1 MATQQQ
7 QQDIQKQPQLT
18 EAQALAQEQTQAITG
33 LLQAPIQFGTD
44 KLLINVNGANSK
56 IKSNKNGIIKY
67 TLEQPHK
74 LEIGDKVTLI
84 ESFVEEKGL
93 SLDTIEFETD
103 VEEELRF
110 LYYQQGNVQNSANV
124 KGQIPFDVECAD
136 VNFKC
141 FPEWSSDYVLPN
153 ETFTNPKPPSGIPGG
168 SVGTGL
174 TYFQGSVNDITYN
187 LHQTCF
193 PTTNNFSEGFGE
205 AFQDST
211 DNGEPINADP
221 SLILN
226 LYGGVKGKTCGANGQ
241 YYYLMEFYSPY
252 DLDET
257 GAGGAHG
264 RGWKFTKTGN
274 LYDFAVNDNL
284 PSNIWMRP
292 MYGRAVVKI
301 PAGNYSVSAL
311 ADLINQQLDGSRS
324 RENRFNSD
332 ALIDKLYYNTDT
344 INFTQ
349 TSPFFQ
355 GTNNQNATTLSTT
368 AEIENYNPDVKIIG
382 QDTHQPFQRRS
393 GYILEILRTNSRLV
407 SQVVTMNTMRYIR
420 PGGLGTFLPKYINNH
435 TPVEDYNLNANGDP
449 DVLFGPNYSPTLLA
463 YNNKDDMTVW
473 NPTDSPRIC
482 ARALNNNV
490 YLHLDGLRSLMSN
503 PRFYDGDYDPI
514 YLPSLADWFR
524 GNISDEGLYYLNQN
538 TGESNPHNNRAPSQ
552 TPYWQFVEDFKW
564 QLMVPVSAMGYANS
578 PVSPANAGVQGT
590 GGTGGG
596 GEIFLRAVGVR
607 QQFCG
612 TASFNIKYDVDEAN
626 RFSITNLH
634 EPFKLPSKNPQND
647 SETYMGGQQA
657 TLYNSPIHFEL
668 DTSGAAALRKDNFAR
683 NPRQFAGIYP
693 VDSNGG
699 VAVNNWSFSTVKDT
713 STYQNLVSQIQANN
727 TSNAH
732 RQIQREQLI
741 FELFTKPYD
750 EFFDTEEQAQE
761 AWKTTLWNRL
771 GYGYNQLGAVSKNLE
786 TIFTFTTPASGDSGD
801 TIPETNPRT
810 VKQMGIITHNQY
822 NYTQIPSSSGLG
834 LGNPFDKT
842 SGSAPPANYTL
853 NAYSSGVNAADVQG
867 TPAGTKLTGL
877 SQNYIHILSD
887 SKAIEADDFPS
898 LNAGNNYLLISS
910 DIVKTNAKDAKSN
923 SSTIVGIMSKE
934 NASNDTLFSINP
946 ITFTV
951 TEPKLL
957 STIEVKILNP
967 DGTLV
972 SDDIVGLNN
981 GFIFQV
987 EKAIE
992 PAAIPLQGF

>member
-7 QQDIQKQPQLT
+7 QQNIQKQPQLT
-18 EAQALAQEQTQAITG
+18 QAQAIAQAQTQAITG

-93 SLDTIEFETD
+93 SLDTIEFESD
-103 VEEELRF
+103 VEEEIRF
-110 LYYQQGNVQNSANV
+110 LYYLQGNSQNSQNV
-124 KGQIPFDVECAD
+124 KGEIPFNVECAD

-141 FPEWSSDYVLPN
+141 FPEWNGDYVLPN
-153 ETFTNPKPPSGIPGG
+153 EPFTRPKPPSGVPGG

-193 PTTNNFSEGFGE
+193 PSTNNFSEGFGNSLQ
-205 AFQDST
+205 ATT
-211 DNGEPINADP
+211 DNGEPTNSVP
-221 SLILN
+221 SSVFN
-226 LYGGVKGKTCGANGQ
+226 LFGAIKGKTCGANGQ
-241 YYYLMEFYSPY
+241 YYYCMETYSPY
-252 DLDET
+252 ELDET
-257 GAGGAHG
+257 GAGGASG

-274 LYDFAVNDNL
+274 KIDFKVNDNL
-284 PSNIWMRP
+284 PNNIWMRP
-292 MYGRAVVKI
+292 MYGRALIKI

-355 GTNNQNATTLSTT
+355 GTNNQNPTTLSTT
-368 AEIENYNPDVKIIG
+368 AQIEEYNPDVKIIG
-382 QDTHQPFQRRS
+382 QDTYQPFQRRS

-407 SQVVTMNTMRYIR
+407 SQVVTMNTMRYLR
-420 PGGLGTFLPKYINNH
+420 PTTAINLPKYINNH
-435 TPVEDYNLNANGDP
+435 TPVENYNLNSLGDP
-449 DVLFGPNYSPTLLA
+449 DVNFGPNYSPTLIA
-463 YNNKDDMTVW
+463 YNYSDDMTVW
-473 NPTDSPRIC
+473 NPTDNVRIC
-482 ARALNNNV
+482 ARALNNNI
-490 YLHLDGLRSLMSN
+490 YLHLDGLRELMTNSK
-503 PRFYDGDYDPI
+503 FYEGDYDPI

-538 TGESNPHNNRAPSQ
+538 TTESNPLNSRAPSQ

-564 QLMVPVSAMGYANS
+564 QIMVPVSAMGYANS
-578 PVSPANAGVQGT
+578 PTSPANAGVQGT
-590 GGTGGG
+590 GGTGGA
-596 GEIFLRAVGVR
+596 GEKFLRPVGVR

-612 TASFNIKYDVDEAN
+612 TASFNIKYDVAEAN

-647 SETYMGGQQA
+647 SDTYMGGQQA
-657 TLYNSPIHFEL
+657 TLYNSPIHYSLSNFEGG
-668 DTSGAAALRKDNFAR
+668 TGQNFTR

-699 VAVNNWSFSTVKDT
+699 VAVSNWSFSSVKDT
-713 STYQNLVSQIQANN
+713 STYRDLVSQIQANN

-732 RQIQREQLI
+732 RQIRREQLI

-750 EFFDTEEQAQE
+750 EFFDTDEQAQE
-761 AWKTTLWNRL
+761 AWGTTLWSRL
-771 GYGYNQLGAVSKNLE
+771 GYGFNQLGAVSKNLE
-786 TIFTFTTPASGDSGD
+786 TIFSFTTPSGSDTSD
-801 TIPETNPRT
+801 TIPEINPRK
-810 VKQMGIITHNQY
+810 VKQLGIITHNQY

-834 LGNPFDKT
+834 LGNPFDK
-842 SGSAPPANYTL
+842 SGSAPPANYNL
-853 NAYSSGVNAADVQG
+853 DAYTSGVNSKDIDQATDVDER
-867 TPAGTKLTGL
+867 LTGL
-877 SQNYIHILSD
+877 TQNYIHILSD

>member
-7 QQDIQKQPQLT
+7 QQNIQKNKRPQT
-18 EAQALAQEQTQAITG
+18 QAQAIAQAQTQAITG

-56 IKSNKNGIIKY
+56 IKSNRNGIIKY

-74 LEIGDKVTLI
+74 LEIGDKITLI

-93 SLDTIEFETD
+93 SLDTIEFESD

-110 LYYQQGNVQNSANV
+110 MYYLQGNTQNSQSA
-124 KGQIPFDVECAD
+124 KGQIPFNVECAD

-141 FPEWSSDYVLPN
+141 FPEWNGDYVLCN
-153 ETFTNPKPPSGIPGG
+153 ENFTNPKPPQGIPGG
-168 SVGTGL
+168 SAGTGL

-193 PTTNNFSEGFGE
+193 PTTNNFSEGFGNSLQ
-205 AFQDST
+205 AST

-221 SLILN
+221 SAIFN

-241 YYYLMEFYSPY
+241 YYYAMECYSPY
-252 DLDET
+252 ELDPT
-257 GAGGAHG
+257 GAGGTHG
-264 RGWKFTKTGN
+264 RGWKFVKTGN
-274 LYDFAVNDNL
+274 EINFAINDNL
-284 PSNIWMRP
+284 PSNIWLRP
-292 MYGRAVVKI
+292 FYGRAVVKI

-324 RENRFNSD
+324 KVNRFNSD
-332 ALIDKLYYNTDT
+332 ALIDRLYYDTDT

-355 GTNNQNATTLSTT
+355 GTTNENSTVLSTT
-368 AEIENYNPDVKIIG
+368 AEIEEYNPDVKIIG
-382 QDTHQPFQRRS
+382 EDTYQPFQRRS
-393 GYILEILRTNSRLV
+393 GYILEIMRTNSRLV
-407 SQVVTMNTMRYIR
+407 SQVITMNTMRYIR
-420 PGGLGTFLPKYINNH
+420 PNGIENFPKYINNH
-435 TPVEDYNLNANGDP
+435 TSVENYNLDSNGDP
-449 DVLFGPNYSPTLLA
+449 SVNFGPNYSPTLVA
-463 YNNKDDMTVW
+463 YNYADDMTVW
-473 NPTDSPRIC
+473 NPTDNERIC

-490 YLHLDGLRSLMSN
+490 YLHLDGVRQLMTN
-503 PRFYDGDYDPI
+503 PRFYDDDYDPI

-538 TGESNPHNNRAPSQ
+538 TTTNNPHNSRNPTQ

-564 QLMVPVSAMGYANS
+564 QLMIPVATMGFGAS
-578 PVSPANAGVQGT
+578 PVGNAQAGAQGT
-590 GGTGGG
+590 GGTGGM
-596 GEIFLRAVGVR
+596 GEKFLRPVGVK
-607 QQFCG
+607 QQFMG
-612 TASFNIKYDVDEAN
+612 TASFNIKYDTDEAN

-647 SETYMGGQQA
+647 SDTYMGGQQA
-657 TLYNSPIHFEL
+657 TLYNSPIHFSLQEL
-668 DTSGAAALRKDNFAR
+668 AGTDQADNFTR

-713 STYQNLVSQIQANN
+713 STYQELVAKIQAAN

-732 RQIQREQLI
+732 RQVEREQLI

-761 AWKTTLWNRL
+761 AWGTTLWSRL
-771 GYGYNQLGAVSKNLE
+771 GYGYNQLGKVSNNLE
-786 TIFTFTTPASGDSGD
+786 TIFTFTTPSGSDISD
-801 TIPETNPRT
+801 TIPELNPRK
-810 VKQMGIITHNQY
+810 VKQLGIITHNQY
-822 NYTQIPSSSGLG
+822 NFTQIPSSSGLG
-834 LGNPFDKT
+834 LGNPFDNN
-842 SGSAPPANYTL
+842 GSAPPANYTL
-853 NAYSSGVNAADVQG
+853 NAYSSGVNSVDVDISG
-867 TPAGTKLTGL
+867 TPDVRLTGL
-877 SQNYIHILSD
+877 TQNYIHILSD
-887 SKAIEADDFPS
+887 SKPIEADDFPS

-946 ITFTV
+946 ITFTI
-951 TEPKLL
+951 TEPRLL

-972 SDDIVGLNN
+972 SDDIVGQNN